1 MNSIRSNLIAALIG
15 AMVAAMFVGGWATYS
30 AAHNEASDL
39 FDYQLQQIALSLR
52 DQTFQGSAEALANDE
67 SLDYVIR
74 VWNQT
79 GLTIYSSRRHQS
91 MPELTR
97 LGYSTADSSEGEWRI
112 FAIQHHG
119 MTIAVAQPMRV
130 RNQLATDAA
139 WRTLKPFLLLLPVL
153 ALICWVLVSRGLRPL
168 GQLAQSLT
176 SRSPESLD
184 PLPEPD
190 VPDEVVP
197 LVGSLNDLLMRLK
210 VARDAQRAFVA
221 DAAHELRS
229 PLTAL
234 QLQLQLVERAGSDT
248 ARVQALADLKSGLQR
263 TTHTIQQMLTL
274 ARQEPGAA
282 EYAVAQVNLATLVR
296 SVVLDHERLAEAQ
309 QIDLGVTDADES
321 AIVQGDVDALRILL
335 ANLVGNALRYTPA
348 GGRVDVACG
357 ENEHET
363 FVEVSD
369 TGPGI
374 PASERDRVFDRFYRR
389 HGEGKI
395 GSSGQSGSGLGLSIV
410 RTIADRHG
418 AVVDLADAHPGDE
431 APGLRVTVCFPREH
445 ERDQLLPSS
454 VSAKRASGS

>member
-97 LGYSTADSSEGEWRI
+97 LGYSTAGSDEGKWRI

-130 RNQLATDAA
+130 RDQLATDAA
-139 WRTLKPFLLLLPVL
+139 WRTLKPFLLLLPAL
-153 ALICWVLVSRGLRPL
+153 ALIFWVLVSRGLRPL
-168 GQLAQSLT
+168 SHLAQSLT
-176 SRSPESLD
+176 ARSPESLESIQGVAV
-184 PLPEPD
+184 PE
-190 VPDEVVP
+190 EVEP
-197 LVGSLNDLLMRLK
+197 LVASLNDLLTRLK
-210 VARDAQRAFVA
+210 AARDAQRAFVA

-234 QLQLQLVERAGSDT
+234 QLQVQLVERADSES
-248 ARVQALADLKSGLQR
+248 ARNAALADLKNGLQR
-263 TTHTIQQMLTL
+263 TTHTVQQLLTL

-282 EYAVAQVNLATLVR
+282 EYTMVPVSLAALVR
-296 SVVLDHERLAEAQ
+296 SLVVDHQRLAEAQ
-309 QIDLGVTDADES
+309 QLDLGVTDADEN
-321 AIVQGDVDALRILL
+321 AIVQGDADALRILL

-348 GGRVDVACG
+348 GGRVDVACRKG
-357 ENEHET
+357 EGCA
-363 FVEVSD
+363 FLEVAD

-374 PASERDRVFDRFYRR
+374 PASERERVFDRFYRR
-389 HGEGKI
+389 GSEGGAADGGK
-395 GSSGQSGSGLGLSIV
+395 SGSGLGLSIV

-418 AVVDLADAHPGDE
+418 AEVSLSDGE
-431 APGLRVTVCFPREH
+431 SGGLRVRVRFPRSEN
-445 ERDQLLPSS
+445 
-454 VSAKRASGS
+454 AG

>member
-15 AMVAAMFVGGWATYS
+15 AMFAAMFFGGWATYS

-79 GLTIYSSRRHQS
+79 GLTVYSSRRHQS

-97 LGYSTADSSEGEWRI
+97 LGYSTADSDEGRWRL
-112 FAIQHHG
+112 FAIQYHG

-139 WRTLKPFLLLLPVL
+139 WRTLKPFMLLLPAL
-153 ALICWVLVSRGLRPL
+153 ALIYWVLVSRGLRPL
-168 GQLAQSLT
+168 AQLAQSLT
-176 SRSPESLD
+176 ARTPESLE
-184 PLPEPD
+184 PLPELD

-197 LVGSLNDLLMRLK
+197 LVGSLNDLLTRLK

-234 QLQLQLVERAGSDT
+234 QLQLQLVERAESEA
-248 ARVQALADLKSGLQR
+248 ARNQALADLKNGLQR
-263 TTHTIQQMLTL
+263 TTHAVQQMLTL

-282 EYAVAQVNLATLVR
+282 EYHMAPVSLAALVR
-296 SVVLDHERLAEAQ
+296 TVVVDHERLAEAQ
-309 QIDLGVTDADES
+309 GIDLGVTDTDES
-321 AIVQGDVDALRILL
+321 AVVQGDADALRTLL

-348 GGRVDVACG
+348 SGRVDVACG
-357 ENEHET
+357 QDERDV
-363 FVEVSD
+363 FLEVVDS
-369 TGPGI
+369 GPGI
-374 PASERDRVFDRFYRR
+374 PAAERDRVFDRFYRR
-389 HGEGKI
+389 QGDAQVDARGR
-395 GSSGQSGSGLGLSIV
+395 SGSGLGLSIV

-418 AVVDLADAHPGDE
+418 ATVSLSEAAPGDE
-431 APGLRVTVCFPREH
+431 SSGLRVKVLFPRA
-445 ERDQLLPSS
+445 DT
-454 VSAKRASGS
+454 AA

>member
-15 AMVAAMFVGGWATYS
+15 AMFAAMFFGGWATYS

-97 LGYSTADSSEGEWRI
+97 LGYSTADSGEGAWRI

-139 WRTLKPFLLLLPVL
+139 WRTLKPFLLLLPAL
-153 ALICWVLVSRGLRPL
+153 ALICWVLVSSGLWPL
-168 GQLAQSLT
+168 AQLAQSLKA
-176 SRSPESLD
+176 RSPESLD
-184 PLPEPD
+184 PLSEPN
-190 VPDEVVP
+190 VPDEVAP
-197 LVGSLNDLLMRLK
+197 LVGSLNDLLARLK
-210 VARDAQRAFVA
+210 IARDAQRAFVA

-234 QLQLQLVERAGSDT
+234 QLQLQLVERAESEA
-248 ARVQALADLKSGLQR
+248 ARGEALADLKHGLQR
-263 TTHTIQQMLTL
+263 TTHAVQQMLTL

-282 EYAVAQVNLATLVR
+282 EYVMAPVGLAALARTAVV
-296 SVVLDHERLAEAQ
+296 DHERLAEAQ
-309 QIDLGVTDADES
+309 EIDLGVTDADES
-321 AIVQGDVDALRILL
+321 AVVQGDADALRILL
-335 ANLVGNALRYTPA
+335 ANLIGNALRYTPA

-357 ENEHET
+357 HGEAGSYL
-363 FVEVSD
+363 EVVD

-374 PASERDRVFDRFYRR
+374 PAAERDRVFDRFYRR
-389 HGEGKI
+389 HGEGRLA
-395 GSSGQSGSGLGLSIV
+395 SDTRSGSGLGLSIV
-410 RTIADRHG
+410 STIASRHG
-418 AVVDLADAHPGDE
+418 ATVVLSDTQAGDASS
-431 APGLRVTVCFPREH
+431 GLRVTVSFPRVGEQ
-445 ERDQLLPSS
+445 DQPLRSS
-454 VSAKRASGS
+454 ASANRESGS